1 MMATTD
7 VVTDQQQCPQQA
19 VSEMGTSETIE
30 ALSREVEQLKA
41 KLEEE
46 RSKLTDVD
54 GNANSSCELS
64 YRFDSSAAGRYSTLN
79 LYQN

>member
-7 VVTDQQQCPQQA
+7 VVNEQQQQCPQQ
-19 VSEMGTSETIE
+19 VVHEMGTATSESIE

-54 GNANSSCELS
+54 GTVE
-64 YRFDSSAAGRYSTLN
+64 Y
-79 LYQN
+79 